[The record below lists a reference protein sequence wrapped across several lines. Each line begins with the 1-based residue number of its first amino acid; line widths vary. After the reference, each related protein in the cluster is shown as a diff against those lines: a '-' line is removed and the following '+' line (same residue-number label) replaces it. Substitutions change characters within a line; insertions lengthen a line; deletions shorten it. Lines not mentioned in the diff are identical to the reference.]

1 MRINR
6 KQVEGWHERARERER
21 ECADSADG
29 GLIMYVGWND
39 TELPKKSRRADS

>member
-1 MRINR
+1 M
-6 KQVEGWHERARERER
+6 RERER

-39 TELPKKSRRADS
+39 TELPKKNKKGRQLKKEK